1 MRNFFY
7 NKEMNELINEFL
19 NNPSFYYPSFLGDYK
34 SESGQNEN
42 GEWLKQTY
50 SSKDGSV
57 KIVKFYQSNESEDNN
72 TESNDLTKLKKELEK
87 SIEKQDFEN
96 AVILRDKI
104 KKHEKNTKKITDL
117 EKELQSLI
125 ETQNFEKA
133 IEIRDELNKLK
144 SK

>member
-1 MRNFFY
+1 MRNFFN

-34 SESGQNEN
+34 SESGQDEN
-42 GEWLKQTY
+42 GEWIKQTY

-57 KIVKFYQSNESEDNN
+57 KIVKFYQSSDSSEDNV
-72 TESNDLTKLKKELEK
+72 ESNDLNKLKKELEK

-96 AVILRDKI
+96 AVVLRDKI
-104 KKHEKNTKKITDL
+104 KKYEKNNKKITDL
-117 EKELQSLI
+117 EKELKSAI
-125 ETQNFEKA
+125 DTQNFEKA

-144 SK
+144 TK